1 MTDKKIKQE
10 EFIRQHT
17 LTPDQ
22 FKKLLEDK
30 MERARQY
37 FEANKKREALHGGR

>member
-22 FKKLLEDK
+22 LKKLLEDK

-37 FEANKKREALHGGR
+37 FEANKKREAIYGGR

>member
-1 MTDKKIKQE
+1 MPDKKIKQE
-10 EFIRQHT
+10 EFTRQHT

-30 MERARQY
+30 MERARRY
-37 FEANKKREALHGGR
+37 FESNKKREALHGGR

>member
-30 MERARQY
+30 MERARQH
-37 FEANKKREALHGGR
+37 FEANKKRESLYGGR